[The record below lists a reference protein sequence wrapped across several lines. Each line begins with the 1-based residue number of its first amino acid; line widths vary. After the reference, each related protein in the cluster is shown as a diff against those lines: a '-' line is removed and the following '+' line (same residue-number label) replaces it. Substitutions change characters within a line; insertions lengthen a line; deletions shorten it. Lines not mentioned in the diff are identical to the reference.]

1 MLDDNGLCSY
11 SRDVDSRTDSSPRH
25 IGLIMDG
32 NGRWAERRGLPRL
45 AGHRE
50 GLANAHRVVEILL
63 SYGIEYVTLYVF
75 STENWRRPREEVE
88 GIFQILE
95 ERLAE
100 EVEFA
105 REEGIRIL
113 HLGKLDWLPSGLR
126 GAVGQ
131 AVDLTR
137 NGEKMVF
144 GLALNYG
151 ARGEM
156 AEAVRCLV
164 RDGIRASDVDE
175 ALFSRYLYTSGIPDP
190 DIIIRTGGEMR
201 LSNFLLWQAAYAE
214 LYFTPVLWPDFDHAE
229 IDKALAAYRKRQR
242 RFGAL
247 SPSG

>member
-1 MLDDNGLCSY
+1 M
-11 SRDVDSRTDSSPRH
+11 
-25 IGLIMDG
+25 
-32 NGRWAERRGLPRL
+32 PRL
-45 AGHRE
+45 SGHRE

-63 SYGIEYVTLYVF
+63 NYGIKYVTLYLF

-95 ERLAE
+95 EWLAE
-100 EVEFA
+100 EIEFA
-105 REEGIRIL
+105 REKGIRIR
-113 HLGKLDWLPSGLR
+113 HLGKLDGLPSGLR
-126 GAVGQ
+126 GGVGQ

-137 NGEKMVF
+137 NGEAMVF

-156 AEAVRCLV
+156 VEAVRRLV
-164 RDGIRASDVDE
+164 RDGIKASDVDE
-175 ALFSRYLYTSGIPDP
+175 ALFSRYLYTSEVSDP
-190 DIIIRTGGEMR
+190 DLVIRTGGEMR

-214 LYFTPVLWPDFDHAE
+214 LYFVPVLWPDFDRSE
-229 IDKALAAYRKRQR
+229 IDKALAAYKKRQR